1 MILENGGGLSGSLR
15 AENGFMWRCVTDTVM
30 GGVSTGRVAR
40 TVIDNRP
47 ALRMTGDVSLRNNG
61 GFVQMVLDLA
71 ANGAAFNASR
81 FQGLS
86 LLVRGNG
93 AGYNIHLRS
102 PDMDRV
108 WQSWRFNFKAPQ
120 DWTELRVGFAEFQ
133 PYRTEL
139 PVSPSRLSRIGLV
152 AIGKE
157 MRADLALSR
166 LELVEVL

>member
-15 AENGFMWRCVTDTVM
+15 AENGYVWRCVTDTVM
-30 GGVSTGRVAR
+30 GGVSTGRIAR
-40 TVIDNRP
+40 TVIENRS

-71 ANGAAFNASR
+71 ENGSALNASR
-81 FQGLS
+81 FQGVS
-86 LLVRGNG
+86 LVIRGNG
-93 AGYNIHLRS
+93 APYNIHLRS

-108 WQSWRFNFKAPQ
+108 WQSWRYSFKAPH
-120 DWTELRVGFAEFQ
+120 DWTELRISFAEFQ
-133 PYRTEL
+133 PHRTEL
-139 PVSPSRLSRIGLV
+139 PVTPSRLARIGLV

-166 LELVEVL
+166 LELIEVL